1 LIHFHISTVLF
12 YSKETPEGL
21 ILMADSIPEEIIK
34 DLQAV
39 CQLHEQAVCN
49 YEKCK
54 EFSESLS
61 GLLIRLE
68 DMRYYRMADRAMSI
82 LLNCKPKEASHC
94 EKANLVGE
102 MMKEIVKDAQNAA
115 GK

>member
-1 LIHFHISTVLF
+1 MV
-12 YSKETPEGL
+12 ETN
-21 ILMADSIPEEIIK
+21 IPKEIIK
-34 DLQAV
+34 DLQSV

-49 YEKCK
+49 HDKCR

-61 GLLIRLE
+61 ELLVRLE
-68 DMRYYRMADRAMSI
+68 DIKFYQIADRLMSV

-102 MMKEIVKDAQNAA
+102 MMKEIMKEARVQLKDD
-115 GK
+115 K

>member
-1 LIHFHISTVLF
+1 MV
-12 YSKETPEGL
+12 ETN
-21 ILMADSIPEEIIK
+21 IPKEIIK
-34 DLQAV
+34 DLQSV

-49 YEKCK
+49 HDKCR

-61 GLLIRLE
+61 ELLIRFE
-68 DMRYYRMADRAMSI
+68 DIKFYQTADRLMSI

-102 MMKEIVKDAQNAA
+102 MMKEITKEIRVQLKDD
-115 GK
+115 K

>member
-1 LIHFHISTVLF
+1 MV
-12 YSKETPEGL
+12 E
-21 ILMADSIPEEIIK
+21 SIPNEIIK
-34 DLQAV
+34 ELQSI
-39 CQLHEQAVCN
+39 CQLHEEAVCN
-49 YEKCK
+49 HDKCR

-61 GLLIRLE
+61 GLLARLE
-68 DMRYYRMADRAMSI
+68 DLKFYRMADRLMSI

-102 MMKEIVKDAQNAA
+102 MMKEITKEAKRTA

>member
-1 LIHFHISTVLF
+1 MV
-12 YSKETPEGL
+12 E
-21 ILMADSIPEEIIK
+21 SIPSEIIK
-34 DLQAV
+34 DLQSV

-49 YEKCK
+49 HDKCR

-68 DMRYYRMADRAMSI
+68 DLKFYRTADRLMSI
-82 LLNCKPKEASHC
+82 LINCKPKEASHC

-102 MMKEIVKDAQNAA
+102 MMKEITKEVKKAS

>member
-1 LIHFHISTVLF
+1 MV
-12 YSKETPEGL
+12 E
-21 ILMADSIPEEIIK
+21 DIPSEIIK
-34 DLQAV
+34 DLQSV

-49 YEKCK
+49 HDKCR

-61 GLLIRLE
+61 GLLVRLE
-68 DMRYYRMADRAMSI
+68 DMRFYRIADRLMSI

-102 MMKEIVKDAQNAA
+102 MMKEIVKEVQKAAQ
-115 GK
+115 K

>member
-1 LIHFHISTVLF
+1 MV
-12 YSKETPEGL
+12 E
-21 ILMADSIPEEIIK
+21 SIPNEIIK
-34 DLQAV
+34 ELQSI
-39 CQLHEQAVCN
+39 CQLHEEAVCN
-49 YEKCK
+49 HDKCR

-61 GLLIRLE
+61 GLLVRLE
-68 DMRYYRMADRAMSI
+68 DLKLYRMADRLMSI

-102 MMKEIVKDAQNAA
+102 MMKEITKEAKRAA

>member
-1 LIHFHISTVLF
+1 MMV
-12 YSKETPEGL
+12 ETN
-21 ILMADSIPEEIIK
+21 IPKEIIK
-34 DLQAV
+34 DLQSV

-49 YEKCK
+49 HDKCR

-61 GLLIRLE
+61 ELLVRLE
-68 DMRYYRMADRAMSI
+68 DIKFYQIADRLMSV

-102 MMKEIVKDAQNAA
+102 MMKEIMKEARVQLKDD
-115 GK
+115 K

>member
-1 LIHFHISTVLF
+1 MVE
-12 YSKETPEGL
+12 KN
-21 ILMADSIPEEIIK
+21 IPYEIIK
-34 DLQAV
+34 DLQSI

-49 YEKCK
+49 HDKCR

-61 GLLIRLE
+61 GLLVRLE
-68 DMRYYRMADRAMSI
+68 DMKFYRTADRLMSI

-102 MMKEIVKDAQNAA
+102 MMKEIVKEVEKAA
-115 GK
+115 GN

>member
-1 LIHFHISTVLF
+1 MV
-12 YSKETPEGL
+12 E
-21 ILMADSIPEEIIK
+21 SIPREILE
-34 DLQAV
+34 DLQSV

-49 YEKCK
+49 HDKCR

-61 GLLIRLE
+61 GLLVKLE
-68 DMRYYRMADRAMSI
+68 DLKFYRIADRLMSI

-102 MMKEIVKDAQNAA
+102 MMKEITKETQKAA

>member
-1 LIHFHISTVLF
+1 MVENIP
-12 YSKETPEGL
+12 KE
-21 ILMADSIPEEIIK
+21 IVK
-34 DLQAV
+34 DLESV

-49 YEKCK
+49 HDKCR

-61 GLLIRLE
+61 GLLVRLE
-68 DMRYYRMADRAMSI
+68 DMKFYRLADRLMSI

-102 MMKEIVKDAQNAA
+102 MMKEITKEAQKAA